1 MFLTIQPLLAV
12 DLTHIAITLVVL
24 FFAVMKQLF
33 DSSKESSKKK
43 TVANAGPR
51 PQQPQPQLQPG
62 PPRPVQGGDQADP
75 LRSQVE
81 EFLRR
86 ASKPPEKESSRQQP
100 QPQRRPPSEIELL
113 VEGENRLRTSPAA
126 AAAKAAVAAD
136 KKRATRRP
144 SKRQTV
150 AEHVEEQV
158 AARSQSIAQKASNL
172 GQRIVTED
180 QQFDNQ
186 LKAKFEH
193 KLGAL
198 SVTAAPLT
206 SAEQQAAA
214 PATPAARVAAMLA
227 NPDGVW
233 QAVVINEILSR
244 PSDRW

>member
-1 MFLTIQPLLAV
+1 MQLLFQPLLAV

-33 DSSKESSKKK
+33 DSSKEANKKK
-43 TVANAGPR
+43 TVANAGTR
-51 PQQPQPQLQPG
+51 PQQPQAQLQPG
-62 PPRPVQGGDQADP
+62 PQGPVQGGGQADP

-86 ASKPPEKESSRQQP
+86 ASKPPEKEPPRS

-136 KKRATRRP
+136 KKRAARRP

-158 AARSQSIAQKASNL
+158 AARSQSISQNASTL
-172 GQRIVTED
+172 GQRIITED
-180 QQFDNQ
+180 QQFDDQ
-186 LKAKFEH
+186 LKAKFDH
-193 KLGAL
+193 RLGAL
-198 SVTAAPLT
+198 SVTAMPLT
-206 SAEQQAAA
+206 SAEQVAAA
-214 PATPAARVAAMLA
+214 PATPAAQIAAMLA
-227 NPDGVW
+227 NPDGVR
-233 QAVVINEILSR
+233 QAVILNEILRR

>member
-1 MFLTIQPLLAV
+1 MRLLFQPLLAV

-33 DSSKESSKKK
+33 DSSKEASKKK
-43 TVANAGPR
+43 TVANAAPR
-51 PQQPQPQLQPG
+51 PQQPQPQPG
-62 PPRPVQGGDQADP
+62 PKGPVQGGGQADP

-86 ASKPPEKESSRQQP
+86 ASQPPGKEPPRQ

-113 VEGENRLRTSPAA
+113 VEGEKRLRTSPAA
-126 AAAKAAVAAD
+126 AAATAAVAAD
-136 KKRATRRP
+136 KRRTARRP

-150 AEHVEEQV
+150 AEHVEQQV
-158 AARSQSIAQKASNL
+158 AARSQSIAQNASSL

-186 LKAKFEH
+186 LKAKFDH
-193 KLGAL
+193 RLGAL

-214 PATPAARVAAMLA
+214 PETPAAQIAAMLA
-227 NPDGVW
+227 NPDGVR
-233 QAVVINEILSR
+233 QAVILNEILRR

>member
-1 MFLTIQPLLAV
+1 MRLLFQPLLAV
-12 DLTHIAITLVVL
+12 DLTHVAITLVVL

-33 DSSKESSKKK
+33 DYSKESSKKK
-43 TVANAGPR
+43 TIAEAGSR
-51 PQQPQPQLQPG
+51 PQQPQPQPG
-62 PPRPVQGGDQADP
+62 PPRQVQGGGQADP

-86 ASKPPEKESSRQQP
+86 ASKPPEKVPPRQ

-136 KKRATRRP
+136 KKRAARRP

-150 AEHVEEQV
+150 AEHVEQQV
-158 AARSQSIAQKASNL
+158 AARSQSIAQNASHL
-172 GQRIVTED
+172 GQRIVTDD
-180 QQFDNQ
+180 QQFDDQ

-206 SAEQQAAA
+206 SAEQRAAA
-214 PATPAARVAAMLA
+214 PATPAAQIAAMLA
-227 NPDGVW
+227 NPDGVR
-233 QAVVINEILSR
+233 QAVILNEILRR